1 MQMPLLTMADR
12 IIALT
17 VSPILPQ
24 SLRLY
29 HITALYGTCWL
40 LIDTLL
46 SSRPYSLARHRV
58 RAAGHGEKVPAGQRV
73 AEHIAAQRTCC
84 IVWRAAA
91 WWICQ
96 RLEHNCHIDLKV
108 QFQFWRRMYV
118 RRLMNASHG
127 NVMRSQGRR
136 GKQSRHDNQNLN
148 LKYHAI
154 MNLTPA
160 DSPVRVLLTAF
171 LVA

>member
-1 MQMPLLTMADR
+1 MADNR
-12 IIALT
+12 KMVATCQGSTCRKTLT
-17 VSPILPQ
+17 SAAEKNAYGSLAFSPERKELTHCRDFTGRSEFLPQ
-24 SLRLY
+24 AVL
-29 HITALYGTCWL
+29 HF
-40 LIDTLL
+40 
-46 SSRPYSLARHRV
+46 
-58 RAAGHGEKVPAGQRV
+58 GQRKALPSSAV
-73 AEHIAAQRTCC
+73 TGKPQTFGGR
-84 IVWRAAA
+84 VS
-91 WWICQ
+91 
-96 RLEHNCHIDLKV
+96 IDLKV

-160 DSPVRVLLTAF
+160 GSPVWVLLTAF
-171 LVA
+171 LAA